1 MIIPPFIRAFLVGFI
16 AALPAGPI
24 SVLCIKK
31 SLTERLRSGIATALG
46 AATGDAFF
54 ALFAALGIPGIGDF
68 LLAHLVSLR
77 LIAAMVLAGL
87 GIKSIWFARS
97 SSLTNHSTRNTL
109 ESYLSALFLTL
120 TNPITFLTFAAAF
133 TAVGLGNSAKNAPDI
148 AIGVLAGSF
157 TWFAALALI
166 ASAMKS
172 QCSLSAL
179 ARIQHIAGA
188 ILIACAA
195 GVLLSIAAI

>member
-1 MIIPPFIRAFLVGFI
+1 MIIPAFIRAFLVGFI

-54 ALFAALGIPGIGDF
+54 ALFAALGVTGIGDF
-68 LLAHLVSLR
+68 LLSHLVALR
-77 LIAAMVLAGL
+77 LLAATVLAVL
-87 GIKSIWFARS
+87 GIKSIWFARY
-97 SSLTNHSTRNTL
+97 SSLTHPSTHSTI
-109 ESYLSALFLTL
+109 EAYISALFLTL

-133 TAVGLGNSAKNAPDI
+133 AAVGLGNSVKNAPDI
-148 AIGVLAGSF
+148 AIGVLIGSF
-157 TWFAALALI
+157 SWFAALAVV
-166 ASAMKS
+166 ASALKN

-179 ARIQHIAGA
+179 AQIQRIAGT
-188 ILIACAA
+188 ILIVCAI
-195 GVLLSIAAI
+195 GVLVSIAAI